1 MGKRNVG
8 TPHRVARDVNAYL
21 WHDRGDLAH
30 HMRAQS
36 VDEVRERIAATHG
49 EDIARRAVIK
59 PIQQR
64 GDPKPAAA

>member
-1 MGKRNVG
+1 
-8 TPHRVARDVNAYL
+8 VNAYL

-30 HMRAQS
+30 HIRAQS

-59 PIQQR
+59 PIQER
-64 GDPKPAAA
+64 SDPKHAAA